1 MIQNQ
6 AGAGLAPWAIFVIL
20 PDVQSPEVF
29 GSQVVLL
36 ETPKDARLAPDGFSN
51 LRV

>member
-6 AGAGLAPWAIFVIL
+6 AGAGLAPLGEIVSAEG
-20 PDVQSPEVF
+20 PEVF
-29 GSQVVLL
+29 RHQVVLIK
-36 ETPKDARLAPDGFSN
+36 TPKDARLAPDGFSN